1 MALPCIAVVDDDPN
15 LLALVAMVLTMG
27 GYDSAQF
34 RTSTDASSGMPDLQP
49 DLAIVDLNLERRGA
63 GLEVIAALRND
74 PATAHLPIIVWS
86 SDGEVATIVARRNLD
101 GVVVRVKPVLPDEL
115 LRLITD
121 LLPAN

>member
-1 MALPCIAVVDDDPN
+1 MTPPCIAVVDDDPD
-15 LLALVAMVLTMG
+15 LLALVDMVLSMG
-27 GYDSAQF
+27 GYDSMGF
-34 RTSTDASSGMPDLQP
+34 RTSMDAGRDMKARQP
-49 DLAIVDLNLERRGA
+49 ALAIVDLNLERRGA

-86 SDGEVATIVARRNLD
+86 SDGEVATIVAWRNLD